1 MSKVFYLPRNSISL
15 LNERLNFLMLEI
27 EKICYTTRYNENL
40 QTKLLI
46 KRSTPKRSGRNLPW
60 MPLQALLVER
70 LWCAVS
76 TT

>member
-27 EKICYTTRYNENL
+27 EKIFYTTRYNENL

-46 KRSTPKRSGRNLPW
+46 KRSTPKRSGRNLP
-60 MPLQALLVER
+60 
-70 LWCAVS
+70 
-76 TT
+76 